1 MLNQMDWAMIAIS
14 VLAGLLS
21 TMNIWVA
28 NVKDIRFHLNDIYM
42 VMLMTSWMFLFGALY
57 HGISLDKIVIGGI
70 AVIITLWLIRK
81 QIFINDREFLKGMIP
96 HHSMAILMSEKIRE
110 KTSDPR
116 IVNLA
121 NNIIK
126 AQTEEIEYMN
136 YLLKNKN

>member
-1 MLNQMDWAMIAIS
+1 MLNQMDWVMIGIS
-14 VLAGLLS
+14 ILAGLLS
-21 TMNIWVA
+21 TMNVWVA
-28 NVKDIRFHLNDIYM
+28 NVNDIRFHLNDIYM

-57 HGISLDKIVIGGI
+57 HGISLDKIVIGSI

-110 KTSDPR
+110 KTSDQR
-116 IVNLA
+116 IVTLA